1 MEVTRIADLPP
12 ELYEVAQ
19 LNRIE
24 LYFVNAFTKIL
35 GALSNGRGGAISYQL
50 SVITGTR
57 SAVRAPLIADSR

>member
-24 LYFVNAFTKIL
+24 LYFVNAFTKIQ
-35 GALSNGRGGAISYQL
+35 GALSNGRGGAIS
-50 SVITGTR
+50 
-57 SAVRAPLIADSR
+57 